1 MIRKIILSAVLLQ
14 TFFRLSAQQ
23 TTGTISKL
31 LFRSV
36 YIVPHNKQFKG
47 TTIGG
52 LSGIDVDPE
61 TGLYYMISDDRSA
74 INPAR
79 FYTARIV
86 IRQDGI
92 DTVMFQNV
100 TSLLQ
105 PNGKPYPN
113 SKQDPLHTPDP
124 EAIRYNPERQQLVWS
139 SEGERVVHPNDTV
152 LENPAITT
160 IKPNGQFIGTYPLP
174 HNLEMH
180 ASEKGPRQNG
190 VLEGMSFADKYQNL
204 WVNVEEPLYEDGPRA
219 DLSKNHP
226 YVRFFKF
233 DVATGKNTAQYA
245 YPIDPVA
252 HTPLIP
258 GTFMINGV
266 PDILW
271 LGNNRLLVIER
282 SFSTGR
288 LACTIKLYLADLNGA
303 QNIKGVTSLRKSPPL
318 KPVKKKLLLNMD
330 LLGRYIDNVEGVT
343 WGPQLGNGH
352 QSLIL
357 VADNNFAPLEKTQL
371 FLLEIVP

>member
-1 MIRKIILSAVLLQ
+1 MIRKIILSALLLPAIGK
-14 TFFRLSAQQ
+14 LSAQP
-23 TTGTISKL
+23 TTGTIRQL

-36 YIVPHNKQFKG
+36 YVVPHNLPFKG
-47 TTIGG
+47 TIVGG
-52 LSGIDVDPE
+52 LSGIDLDPG
-61 TGLYYMISDDRSA
+61 TGQYYLISDDRSA

-79 FYTARIV
+79 FYTARIG

-92 DTVMFQNV
+92 DTVIFQNV
-100 TSLLQ
+100 TMLLQ

-113 SKQDPLHTPDP
+113 SQEDPIHTPDP
-124 EAIRYNPERQQLVWS
+124 EAMRYNPEPHQLVWS
-139 SEGERVVHPNDTV
+139 SEGERIVKAGDTV

-160 IKPNGQFIGTYPLP
+160 IQPNGQFVAAYTLP
-174 HNLEMH
+174 PNLTMH
-180 ASEKGPRQNG
+180 ATEKGPRQNG
-190 VLEGMSFADKYQNL
+190 VLEGMSFADGYKNL

-219 DLSKNHP
+219 DLTKNQP
-226 YVRFFKF
+226 YVRFLKF

-252 HTPLIP
+252 HAPLIP
-258 GTFMINGV
+258 GSFMINGV

-288 LACTIKLYLADLNGA
+288 IACTIKLYLADLSGA
-303 QNIKGVTSLRKSPPL
+303 QNIKGVASLRKSPPQ

-330 LLGRYIDNVEGVT
+330 LLGRYIDNIEGVT
-343 WGPQLGNGH
+343 WGPRLGNGH

-357 VADNNFAPLEKTQL
+357 VSDNNFAPLEKTQF

>member
-1 MIRKIILSAVLLQ
+1 LLPACIKL
-14 TFFRLSAQQ
+14 TAQQ

-36 YIVPHNKQFKG
+36 YVVPHNLQFKG
-47 TTIGG
+47 TTVGG

-79 FYTARIV
+79 FYTARIG

-100 TSLLQ
+100 TALLQ

-113 SKQDPLHTPDP
+113 SKQDPVHTPDP
-124 EAIRYNPERQQLVWS
+124 EAMRYNPERQQLVWS
-139 SEGERVVHPNDTV
+139 SEGERIVKANDTV
-152 LENPAITT
+152 LENPSVTT
-160 IKPNGQFIGTYPLP
+160 IKPNGQFVAAYPLP
-174 HNLEMH
+174 PNLEMH
-180 ASEKGPRQNG
+180 ATEKGPRQNG
-190 VLEGMSFADKYQNL
+190 VLEGMSFADGYQHL

-219 DLSKNHP
+219 DLSEKHP

-258 GTFMINGV
+258 GTFMINGI

-282 SFSTGR
+282 SYSTGR

-303 QNIKGVTSLRKSPPL
+303 QDIKGIASLRKNPP
-318 KPVKKKLLLNMD
+318 KNPVRKKLLLNMD

-343 WGPQLGNGH
+343 WGPRLGNGH

-357 VADNNFAPLEKTQL
+357 IADNNFAPLEKTQVI
-371 FLLEIVP
+371 LLEIVP